1 MIPQI
6 LFVAG
11 FVLCWTGLITPPIA
25 LALGLIFG
33 FAFKHPF
40 PTQTRVATKY
50 LLQASVVGLGFG
62 MNLHEVLVAGRS
74 GFVYTALGIGFALA
88 LGLWLGRT
96 LKVNHTAS
104 ILIST
109 GTAIC
114 GGSAIAAV
122 APIIQA
128 DHEETAVS
136 LGTIFIL
143 NSVALFVFPPLGWAL
158 HLTQQQFGLWA
169 ALAIHDTSSVV
180 GAASH
185 YGALALTI
193 GTTVKLTRALWIV
206 PVSIGWAL
214 AKHSKTRIQ
223 WPWFILFFCI
233 AAVANTYLPA
243 GAHAW
248 QFLSKLGRLGLTATL
263 FLIGSGISLATVK
276 EVGPRPMLQGVLLW
290 IVVATT
296 SLWLIKIGWIAL

>member
-11 FVLCWTGLITPPIA
+11 FLLCWTGLISPPIA
-25 LALGLIFG
+25 LALGLLFG
-33 FAFKHPF
+33 ISIKHPF
-40 PTQTRVATKY
+40 PAQSRTLTKY
-50 LLQASVVGLGFG
+50 LLQGSVVGLGFG
-62 MNLHEVLVAGRS
+62 MNLHDVLVAGRT
-74 GFVYTALGIGFALA
+74 GFVYTAVGIAFALG
-88 LGLWLGRT
+88 LGLWLGKT
-96 LKVNHTAS
+96 LAVNNTAS

-122 APIIQA
+122 APVIGT

-143 NSVALFVFPPLGWAL
+143 NSIALFIFPPLGWAL

-185 YGALALTI
+185 YGPIALTV

-206 PVSIGWAL
+206 PVSVGWAL
-214 AKHSKTRIQ
+214 VKHSKTKIQ
-223 WPWFILFFCI
+223 WPWFILLFCL
-233 AAVANTYLPA
+233 AAVANSYFPA
-243 GAHAW
+243 GGATWHV
-248 QFLSKLGRLGLTATL
+248 LSKLGRLGLTATL
-263 FLIGSGISLATVK
+263 YLIGSGISIATIK
-276 EVGPRPMLQGVLLW
+276 EVGPRPMLQGVILW
-290 IVVATT
+290 IIVGTT
-296 SLWLIKIGWIAL
+296 SLWLIKIGWIGM